1 MVARVAACSRA
12 VVSGWAWTVS
22 PSLPCALIH
31 RMCSMNS
38 HPSPSCC
45 CFLLECTP
53 PFPEWPGFPL
63 ARLCRWT
70 GRVASQQ
77 PVTPSF
83 RELVSVLEQ
92 PMMES
97 GDGREAGGSLVG
109 RVGVRGGTGGDAVLL
124 ARKWGWAPEGVA
136 MGSSMV
142 EVLAQMGAGSLPP
155 PPLAHIWSH
164 LWNEVPWSWWGFL
177 LCAYAKVSPNT
188 PLLCVD
194 STCWWS

>member
-97 GDGREAGGSLVG
+97 GDGREAGGRLVG
-109 RVGVRGGTGGDAVLL
+109 GLVGLGCEVGQTRMRSCWLESGVELLRV
-124 ARKWGWAPEGVA
+124 W
-136 MGSSMV
+136 
-142 EVLAQMGAGSLPP
+142 
-155 PPLAHIWSH
+155 
-164 LWNEVPWSWWGFL
+164 PWVQAWWR
-177 LCAYAKVSPNT
+177 S
-188 PLLCVD
+188 
-194 STCWWS
+194 

>member
-109 RVGVRGGTGGDAVLL
+109 GLVGLGCEVGQTGMRSCWLESGVELLRV
-124 ARKWGWAPEGVA
+124 W
-136 MGSSMV
+136 
-142 EVLAQMGAGSLPP
+142 
-155 PPLAHIWSH
+155 
-164 LWNEVPWSWWGFL
+164 PWVQAWWR
-177 LCAYAKVSPNT
+177 S
-188 PLLCVD
+188 
-194 STCWWS
+194 

>member
-97 GDGREAGGSLVG
+97 GDGREAGGRLVG
-109 RVGVRGGTGGDAVLL
+109 GLVGLGCEVGQTGMRSCWLESGVELLRV
-124 ARKWGWAPEGVA
+124 W
-136 MGSSMV
+136 
-142 EVLAQMGAGSLPP
+142 
-155 PPLAHIWSH
+155 
-164 LWNEVPWSWWGFL
+164 PWVQAWWR
-177 LCAYAKVSPNT
+177 S
-188 PLLCVD
+188 
-194 STCWWS
+194 

>member
-97 GDGREAGGSLVG
+97 GDGREAGGCLVG
-109 RVGVRGGTGGDAVLL
+109 GLVGLGCEVGQTGMRSCWLESGVELLRV
-124 ARKWGWAPEGVA
+124 W
-136 MGSSMV
+136 
-142 EVLAQMGAGSLPP
+142 
-155 PPLAHIWSH
+155 
-164 LWNEVPWSWWGFL
+164 PWVQAWWR
-177 LCAYAKVSPNT
+177 S
-188 PLLCVD
+188 
-194 STCWWS
+194 

>member
-1 MVARVAACSRA
+1 MEELNRKRSFDAKALFVSYQVDKTNGSYFVCVKTFQLENGGESSS
-12 VVSGWAWTVS
+12 VFTSCSGWAWTVS

-124 ARKWGWAPEGVA
+124 ARKWG
-136 MGSSMV
+136 
-142 EVLAQMGAGSLPP
+142 
-155 PPLAHIWSH
+155 
-164 LWNEVPWSWWGFL
+164 
-177 LCAYAKVSPNT
+177 
-188 PLLCVD
+188 
-194 STCWWS
+194 